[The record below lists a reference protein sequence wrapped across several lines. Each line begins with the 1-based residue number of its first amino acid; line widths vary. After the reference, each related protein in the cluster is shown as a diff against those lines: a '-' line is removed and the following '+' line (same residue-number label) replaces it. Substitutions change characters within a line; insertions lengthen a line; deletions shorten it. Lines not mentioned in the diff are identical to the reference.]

1 MAIIGVHTPETAEEK
16 VEANVIK
23 QVKKL
28 GITYPILLDQK
39 NVNWNRW
46 HQGFWPTVYLI
57 DKKGNVRNQ
66 WDGELEWKNAG
77 GEAKL
82 TKKIEGLLAEK

>member
-1 MAIIGVHTPETAEEK
+1 MI
-16 VEANVIK
+16 N

-39 NVNWNRW
+39 SENWNRW

-57 DKKGNVRNQ
+57 DKKGHVRYE
-66 WDGELEWKNAG
+66 WDGELEWNKAG
-77 GEAKL
+77 GEEKL
-82 TKKIEGLLAEK
+82 GKRIEELLAEK